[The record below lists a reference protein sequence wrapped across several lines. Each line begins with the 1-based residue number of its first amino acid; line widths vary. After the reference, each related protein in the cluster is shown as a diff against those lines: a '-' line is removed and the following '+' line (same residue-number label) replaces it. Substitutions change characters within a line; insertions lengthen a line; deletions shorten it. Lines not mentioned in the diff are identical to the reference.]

1 MRHKEH
7 PRRASHAPLKG
18 ATPTARQSRFRGV
31 SGLSRFTPAGLVL
44 AALLTGCAAVGPD
57 HETPAVAL
65 DERFINAG
73 ATGSN
78 AQAPGEDIARFWR
91 GFNDPALDALIER
104 ALSAN
109 TDIRLAQARLQEARA
124 LQGEADAAARP
135 GVGIEGSAQR
145 SVAPQT
151 QQPGASRSERTGNS
165 FDASFIA
172 GWELDL
178 FGRVRRTREAA
189 AAQVSASEAG
199 HAAHT
204 AVAAEVARDYLQLRG
219 LQERLRVTEASLL
232 NQRESLRITEA
243 RLEAGRARQ
252 LDVAGARALVAS
264 TEALLPALQAG
275 IEAAAYRLATLTAQP
290 PRTVLADLALP
301 RPLPSLPVTDLA
313 TLPVGTPQQWL
324 QRRPDVIAAER
335 QLAAATAGIG
345 IARSEL
351 YPSVSL
357 SGLLGFNAARLG
369 DLFTSDAARYA
380 LGVGLSWTPF
390 DFGAIRSRV
399 AASEARAQ
407 QGLVVFEQT
416 VALALEETEG
426 AFSGFNRNA
435 QRAERLMEAARH
447 ADEAAQLAR
456 ARFEAGVTDFQAVLQ
471 AEREVLSI
479 REQLVQAQVGTAAA
493 LVAVYRAIGGG
504 WTAAT
509 ANTAMR

>member
-1 MRHKEH
+1 MREWCLC
-7 PRRASHAPLKG
+7 AA
-18 ATPTARQSRFRGV
+18 A
-31 SGLSRFTPAGLVL
+31 L

-57 HETPAVAL
+57 HQAPTVAL

-73 ATGSN
+73 ASGSN

-91 GFNDPALDALIER
+91 AFNDPALDALIER
-104 ALSAN
+104 ALAAN

-135 GVGIEGSAQR
+135 GVAIEGSAQR
-145 SVAPQT
+145 AVTPLT

-165 FDASFIA
+165 FDASFVA

-199 HAAHT
+199 LHAAHT
-204 AVAAEVARDYLQLRG
+204 AVAAEVARYYLELRG
-219 LQERLRVTEASLL
+219 LQERQRVTEASLA

-275 IEAAAYRLATLTAQP
+275 VEAAAYRLATLSAQP
-290 PRTVLADLALP
+290 PRAVLAELSTQ

-313 TLPVGTPQQWL
+313 ALPVGTPQQWL
-324 QRRPDVIAAER
+324 RRRPDVIAAER
-335 QLAAATAGIG
+335 RLAAATAGIG

-351 YPSVSL
+351 YPRISL

-426 AFSGFNRNA
+426 AFSGYNRHA
-435 QRAERLMEAARH
+435 QSAGRLQEAARH

-504 WTAAT
+504 WSAGAATTAA
-509 ANTAMR
+509 R

>member
-1 MRHKEH
+1 MLK
-7 PRRASHAPLKG
+7 ASLTTIA
-18 ATPTARQSRFRGV
+18 
-31 SGLSRFTPAGLVL
+31 L
-44 AALLTGCAAVGPD
+44 AALLAGCAAVGPD
-57 HETPAVAL
+57 HQTPAVAL

-78 AQAPGEDIARFWR
+78 SQAPGEDIARFWR
-91 GFNDPALDALIER
+91 GFNDPRLDALIER

-109 TDIRLAQARLQEARA
+109 TDVRLAQARLQEARA
-124 LQGEADAAARP
+124 LQGEADAASRP
-135 GVGIEGSAQR
+135 GVGIDTSAQR
-145 SVAPQT
+145 SVSPLS
-151 QQPGASRSERTGNS
+151 QQPNTSRSERTGTS
-165 FDASFIA
+165 YDASFVA
-172 GWELDL
+172 AWELDL

-199 HAAHT
+199 LHAAHT
-204 AVAAEVARDYLQLRG
+204 AVVAEVVRYYLELRG
-219 LQERLRVTEASLL
+219 LQERLRVTEASLV

-243 RLEAGRARQ
+243 RFDAGRANQ
-252 LDVAGARALVAS
+252 LDVAGARGLVAS
-264 TEALLPALQAG
+264 TEAVLPALQAQL
-275 IEAAAYRLATLTAQP
+275 EAAAYRLATLTAQA

-301 RPLPSLPVTDLA
+301 QPLPSLPVTDLA

-335 QLAAATAGIG
+335 RLAAATAGIG

-357 SGLLGFNAARLG
+357 SGLLGFNAPRFS
-369 DLFTSDAARYA
+369 DLFSSDAARYA
-380 LGVGLSWTPF
+380 LGVGLTWTPF
-390 DFGAIRSRV
+390 DFGAIRSRI

-435 QRAERLMEAARH
+435 QRVNRLEAAARH

-456 ARFEAGVTDFQAVLQ
+456 ARFEGGVTDFQAVLL
-471 AEREVLSI
+471 AEREVLGI
-479 REQLVQAQVGTAAA
+479 REQLVQAQVGTASA

-504 WTAAT
+504 WAAPT
-509 ANTAMR
+509 QTQAAR

>member
-1 MRHKEH
+1 MRK
-7 PRRASHAPLKG
+7 PMLI
-18 ATPTARQSRFRGV
+18 
-31 SGLSRFTPAGLVL
+31 LSAV
-44 AALLTGCAAVGPD
+44 AALAGCAAVGPD
-57 HETPAVAL
+57 HQTPAVAL
-65 DERFINAG
+65 DDRFISAG
-73 ATGSN
+73 SSGVNT
-78 AQAPGEDIARFWR
+78 QAPAADIARFWR
-91 GFNDPALDALIER
+91 GFNDPKLDTLIDR
-104 ALSAN
+104 ALAAN

-124 LQGEADAAARP
+124 LQGEADAASRP
-135 GVGIEGSAQR
+135 GVGIEGNAQR
-145 SVAPQT
+145 SVTPQT
-151 QQPGASRSERTGNS
+151 QQPGATRSERTRNS
-165 FDASFIA
+165 FDANFIA

-178 FGRVRRTREAA
+178 FGRLRRGGEAA

-199 HAAHT
+199 LSAAQT
-204 AVAAEVARDYLQLRG
+204 AVAAEVARNYLDLRG
-219 LQERLRVTEASLL
+219 LQERLRVTEASLV

-264 TEALLPALQAG
+264 TEAIVPALQTQL
-275 IEAAAYRLATLTAQP
+275 EASAYRLATLTAQP

-301 RPLPSLPVTDLA
+301 QPLPSLPVTDLA

-335 QLAAATAGIG
+335 RLAAATAGIG

-351 YPSVSL
+351 YPRLSL
-357 SGLLGFNAARLG
+357 SGLLGFNASRVS
-369 DLFTSDAARYA
+369 DLFTSEAARYS

-390 DFGAIRSRV
+390 DFGAIRSRI

-407 QGLVVFEQT
+407 QSLVGFEQT

-435 QRAERLMEAARH
+435 QRAQRLAEAARH
-447 ADEAAQLAR
+447 ADEASQLAR

-471 AEREVLSI
+471 AEREVLNI
-479 REQLVQAQVGTAAA
+479 REQLTLAEVGTASS

-504 WTAAT
+504 WTPAASAT
-509 ANTAMR
+509 AAR